1 MKKAII
7 ILASI
12 LSLSVAAR
20 AEKKT
25 TTIVG
30 ARSVSITENANGVQ
44 TIVDTVNPIY
54 IFNYKCTD
62 ATPVVVSRMNR
73 SGVSLVGLSDA
84 TPQTSVRWDLTCGG
98 LGFGFCSA
106 LGAPSSAGLEMGKSF
121 EISWFHIAA
130 VEATNRFGNSFSF
143 GIGLDWRN
151 YRTTLGSG
159 FVANKEGRVE
169 VCGADDQPADVRLS
183 RIKIFSLQFPLLYTQ
198 TLPFGITRSRMALSF
213 GPIFNFNTH
222 ASVLTAWRDSKS
234 MSEYKAEGIN
244 VRKFTIDLFASVSLC
259 RGFRLYARYSPYN
272 ALTGNYPLNF
282 NSLSTG
288 LLILM

>member
-12 LSLSVAAR
+12 LSLSVPVR

-30 ARSVSITENANGVQ
+30 ARSVCITENANGVR
-44 TIVDTVNPIY
+44 TLVDAINPIY
-54 IFNYKCTD
+54 MFNYKCVD
-62 ATPVVVSRMNR
+62 ATPMVVTRMSR
-73 SGVSLVGLSDA
+73 SGVSLVGIPDIG
-84 TPQTSVRWDLTCGG
+84 PQSSVRWDLTCGG

-106 LGAPSSAGLEMGKSF
+106 LGAPSAAGIEMGKSF

-130 VEATNRFGNSFSF
+130 VEATNRFGNSFSL

-151 YRTTLGSG
+151 YRTTLGGG
-159 FVANKEGRVE
+159 FMAPDGHVD
-169 VCGADDQPADVRLS
+169 VCAAEQLPEAVRLS
-183 RIKIFSLQFPLLYTQ
+183 RIKIFSLQLPLLYTQ
-198 TLPFGITRSRMALSF
+198 TLPFGITKSGFALSF

-222 ASVLTAWRDSKS
+222 ASVLTAWQTGSA

-244 VRKFTIDLFASVSLC
+244 VRKFTIDLFASLSLC
-259 RGFRLYARYSPYN
+259 KGFRIYARYSPYK
-272 ALTGNYPLNF
+272 ALTGRYPLNF
-282 NSLSTG
+282 RTLSTG
-288 LLILM
+288 VLFFM